1 MNTLYPVE
9 LVIYLLLFREVK
21 VETEETMYI
30 MPHKFRKEQLVK
42 YLKAPLR

>member
-9 LVIYLLLFREVK
+9 LVIYLLLFREAK

-30 MPHKFRKEQLVK
+30 MPHKTLKEHPVK
-42 YLKAPLR
+42 HLKAPLR